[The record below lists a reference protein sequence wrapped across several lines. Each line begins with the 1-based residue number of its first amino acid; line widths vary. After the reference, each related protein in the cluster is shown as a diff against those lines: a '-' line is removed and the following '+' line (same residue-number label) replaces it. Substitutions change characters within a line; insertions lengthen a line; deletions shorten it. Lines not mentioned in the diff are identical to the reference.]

1 MWFHQQ
7 SSFALTEV
15 KDIVMATQLAQL
27 EFHSVTS
34 DRWKDFEKLFGSNGA
49 CAGCWCMWWRI
60 SRAEFSQKHYAGN
73 KRAIKKIIMTGQEPG
88 ILAYANGKPIGW
100 CAIGPREVYSSLERS
115 NVLERVDDSPVWSV
129 TCFYVARGHRRHGLA
144 GQLLKA
150 AINFAQQRGAK
161 IVEGYPID
169 SGGEKKNTVSVF
181 TGLAST
187 FVEAGFVEVERR
199 APTRP
204 IMRCFLKK

>member
-1 MWFHQQ
+1 MAMEFTKLRFHP
-7 SSFALTEV
+7 
-15 KDIVMATQLAQL
+15 
-27 EFHSVTS
+27 VTP

-49 CAGCWCMWWRI
+49 CAGCWCMWWRL
-60 SRAEFSQKHYAGN
+60 SRREFSRKQYAGN
-73 KRAIKKIIMTGQEPG
+73 KRAIKKIIMAGRKPG

-100 CAIGPREVYSSLERS
+100 CAVEPREAYASLERS
-115 NVLERVDDSPVWSV
+115 NVLKRVDDSTVWSV
-129 TCFYVARGHRRHGLA
+129 TCFYVARGHRRQGLA

-150 AINFAQQRGAK
+150 AIRLARQRGAK

-169 SGGEKKNTVSVF
+169 SGGEKKNTVSIF

-187 FVEAGFVEVERR
+187 FIEAGFVEVERR

-204 IMRCFLKK
+204 IMRYFVD